1 MKMNTTEN
9 NRKETG
15 GRFFKSVSFKL
26 FVIVSLSLLMLIPT
40 IFIMKLID
48 ERQGRRDETI
58 AEVTS
63 KWGEEQQLFGPVLI
77 VPYEKIEFISKGKY
91 TRYLHYLHILPDELN
106 LTAKI
111 DPEIR
116 YRGIYEVITYGSDIE
131 ISGRFKIESFND
143 LPDNPDKIIWEDA
156 KLVVGISDL
165 TGLDAVKALAWN
177 ETSLSAEGGIPYNS
191 SITGGIH
198 TSVKVDTKTDNEFNI
213 ILSLNGSESI
223 SVVPAGKSTRA
234 KISSSWPDP
243 SFTGASLPDEREVT
257 VNGFTAEWESMHLTR
272 PFPQK
277 WSDNKYNYEI
287 AESAFGVNLF
297 VPVDIYQKST
307 RSVKYALL
315 FISLTFL
322 VIFFIEMI
330 SKQRIHP
337 VQYLLTGTALVVFY
351 SLLLALSEHL
361 NFALAYLISS
371 ASIVSI
377 IVGYANSI
385 FTQRKFTIITLV
397 VLIALYTFLYTILQ
411 MSDFAL
417 LLGNIGL
424 VVIIAI
430 VMFFSRKIEWYNES
444 NS

>member
-1 MKMNTTEN
+1 MIMNTTEN
-9 NRKETG
+9 NKNGSG
-15 GRFFKSVSFKL
+15 GKFFKSVSFKL

-40 IFIMKLID
+40 IFIRNLIN

-63 KWGEEQQLFGPVLI
+63 KWGEEQQIFGPVLI

-91 TRYLHYLHILPDELN
+91 SRYLHYFHILPDELN
-106 LTAKI
+106 LTAQI
-111 DPEIR
+111 APEIR
-116 YRGIYEVITYGSDIE
+116 YRGIYEVIIYGSDIE
-131 ISGRFKIESFND
+131 ISGRFKAESFSD
-143 LPDNPDKIIWEDA
+143 WPDNPDKILWEDA

-165 TGLDAVKALAWN
+165 TGLDAVRSLAWN

-191 SITGGIH
+191 SLTGGIH
-198 TSVKVDTKTDNEFNI
+198 TSVKVDTENDNEFGIN
-213 ILSLNGSESI
+213 LSLNGSESI
-223 SVVPAGKSTRA
+223 SIVPAGKTSRVQMA
-234 KISSSWPDP
+234 SSWPDP
-243 SFTGASLPDEREVT
+243 SFTGSSLPDEREVT

-277 WSDNKYNYEI
+277 WSDNNYSDEI
-287 AESAFGVNLF
+287 AESAFGVDLF
-297 VPVDIYQKST
+297 IPVDIYQKTT

-315 FISLTFL
+315 FIGLTFL

-337 VQYLLTGTALVVFY
+337 VQYLLAGTALVVFY

-371 ASIVSI
+371 VSIVTI
-377 IVGYANSI
+377 IAGYASSI
-385 FTQRKFTIITLV
+385 FKQRKFAIITVV
-397 VLIALYTFLYTILQ
+397 VLVALYTFLYTILQ
-411 MSDFAL
+411 MSDYAL

-424 VVIIAI
+424 VVIVAI